1 MPLRRRPAQFSSG
14 IMRLWSDTS
23 RAFGA
28 LLICKKREEHI
39 SPGFF
44 VQMAAG
50 LTVGLLH
57 VLLVSLV
64 HWSLHSGYEEGAGR
78 STSHCAA
85 GATLTDPCP
94 PPPKTE
100 MSRP

>member
-1 MPLRRRPAQFSSG
+1 MPLRKRPVHFLRCFL
-14 IMRLWSDTS
+14 RLWSDTS
-23 RAFGA
+23 GAFGV
-28 LLICKKREEHI
+28 
-39 SPGFF
+39 F
-44 VQMAAG
+44 VQMAAS

-57 VLLVSLV
+57 VLFVSLV

-78 STSHCAA
+78 SNSHCAA